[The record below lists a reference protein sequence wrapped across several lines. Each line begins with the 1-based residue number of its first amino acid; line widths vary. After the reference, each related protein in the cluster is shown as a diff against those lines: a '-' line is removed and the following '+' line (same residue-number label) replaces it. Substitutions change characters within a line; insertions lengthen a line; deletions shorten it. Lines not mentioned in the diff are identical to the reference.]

1 MNNQVFVM
9 GLLLFGIVTG
19 CVPAQSDYAPS
30 KSISAEKG
38 SIPFKLS
45 KEQMVVEATVNQR
58 VKVDFLVDTGA
69 DLTMITTSSAKE
81 LGIILHSKLPTISL
95 QTVSDVIHVPLVVL
109 DSVEVG
115 GMEVKDV
122 TAAVYDAKGFDPFLP
137 GPRGLL
143 GRNFLRHFHVQIDLK
158 EGFLR
163 LDKRCL
169 VSGQRWAP
177 KCSRLKCHYSRAPRC
192 FSSSVV

>member
-1 MNNQVFVM
+1 MNSRVFAL
-9 GLLLFGIVTG
+9 GLLLCGIIPA
-19 CVPAQSDYAPS
+19 CVPAQSDRAS
-30 KSISAEKG
+30 TVAIRAEKG

-45 KEQMVVEATVNQR
+45 SEQMVVEATLNQR

-69 DLTMITTSSAKE
+69 DLTMIASSSAKE
-81 LGIILHSKLPTISL
+81 LAILLHSRLPTIAL

-163 LDKRCL
+163 LDKR
-169 VSGQRWAP
+169 
-177 KCSRLKCHYSRAPRC
+177 
-192 FSSSVV
+192 